1 MYRDERGRAD
11 VTTEPSGRYEF
22 SERDGA
28 DALLRIGKDLWW
40 AVLLRGIVAVIFGI
54 VALVWPG
61 VTVWALVVVFGA
73 YAIVDG
79 ISAIIRAVQSRRVE
93 SGWVWWLLGG
103 VVSLVAGIVAFVWP
117 GITALAAVFVIG
129 IWAIMGGILEIAGS
143 IRLRKVAGTSPGA
156 SHWGMLLFAGIVEL
170 LFGLVLVFSP
180 VSGILS
186 IVWLIGVFAVL
197 FGVLFVVSAFQV
209 RSAAKK
215 AGLLGQPAE

>member
-1 MYRDERGRAD
+1 MS
-11 VTTEPSGRYEF
+11 TQF
-22 SERDGA
+22 STNEE
-28 DALLRIGKDLWW
+28 ALLRIGKDLWW
-40 AVLLRGIVAVIFGI
+40 AVLLRGVFAVVFGI
-54 VALVWPG
+54 VALVWPS

-79 ISAIIRAVQSRRVE
+79 ISAIVRAVQARKVE
-93 SGWVWWLLGG
+93 SGWIWWLLGG

-143 IRLRKVAGTSPGA
+143 FRLRKLDGAAHWIVLLVAGI
-156 SHWGMLLFAGIVEL
+156 LEL
-170 LFGLVLVFSP
+170 LFGIVLVFFP

-186 IVWLIGVFAVL
+186 IVWLVGVFAVL

-215 AGLLGQPAE
+215 AGVLQ

>member
-1 MYRDERGRAD
+1 M
-11 VTTEPSGRYEF
+11 VSTEF
-22 SERDGA
+22 SNNFSSNE

-40 AVLLRGIVAVIFGI
+40 AVLLRGIFAVIFGI

-79 ISAIIRAVQSRRVE
+79 ISAIIRAVQARKVE

-103 VVSLVAGIVAFVWP
+103 VVSLAAGVIAFVWP
-117 GITALAAVFVIG
+117 EITALAAVFVIG
-129 IWAIMGGILEIAGS
+129 IWAIVGGILEIAGS
-143 IRLRKVAGTSPGA
+143 IRLRKLQGA
-156 SHWGMLLFAGIVEL
+156 AHWGLLLFAGILEL
-170 LFGLVLVFSP
+170 LFGIVLVFFP

-186 IVWLIGVFAVL
+186 IVWLIGVFAL
-197 FGVLFVVSAFQV
+197 IFGVLFVVSAFQV

-215 AGLLGQPAE
+215 AGIVE

>member
-1 MYRDERGRAD
+1 M
-11 VTTEPSGRYEF
+11 VSTQF
-22 SERDGA
+22 SNNFSSNE

-40 AVLLRGIVAVIFGI
+40 AVLLRGIFAVIFGI
-54 VALVWPG
+54 VALVWPS

-79 ISAIIRAVQSRRVE
+79 LSAIIRAIQARKVE

-103 VVSLVAGIVAFVWP
+103 VVSLAAGIIAIVWP
-117 GITALAAVFVIG
+117 EITALAAVFVIG

-143 IRLRKVAGTSPGA
+143 IRLRKLAGA
-156 SHWGMLLFAGIVEL
+156 AHWGLLLFAGILEL
-170 LFGLVLVFSP
+170 LFGIVLVFFP

-186 IVWLIGVFAVL
+186 IVWLIGVFALL

-215 AGLLGQPAE
+215 AGIVQ

>member
-1 MYRDERGRAD
+1 
-11 VTTEPSGRYEF
+11 VTTRIDENT
-22 SERDGA
+22 
-28 DALLRIGKDLWW
+28 LLRIGKDLWW
-40 AVLLRGIVAVIFGI
+40 AVLLRGIFAVLFGV
-54 VALVWPG
+54 VALAWPS

-79 ISAIIRAVQSRRVE
+79 VSAIIRAVRARKVE
-93 SGWVWWLLGG
+93 SAWAWWLVGG

-129 IWAIMGGILEIAGS
+129 IWAIMGGILEIAGAV
-143 IRLRKVAGTSPGA
+143 RLRKLNAS
-156 SHWGMLLFAGIVEL
+156 SHWVMLLIAGVLEL
-170 LFGLVLVFSP
+170 LFGIVLVFFP

-186 IVWLIGVFAVL
+186 IVWLVGVFAVL

-215 AGLLGQPAE
+215 AGVLG

>member
-1 MYRDERGRAD
+1 MS
-11 VTTEPSGRYEF
+11 TQF
-22 SERDGA
+22 STNEE
-28 DALLRIGKDLWW
+28 ALLRIGKDLWW
-40 AVLLRGIVAVIFGI
+40 AVLLRGVFAVVFGI
-54 VALVWPG
+54 VALVWPS

-79 ISAIIRAVQSRRVE
+79 ISAIVRAVQARKVE
-93 SGWVWWLLGG
+93 SGWMWWLLGG

-143 IRLRKVAGTSPGA
+143 FRLRKLDGAAHWIVLLVAGI
-156 SHWGMLLFAGIVEL
+156 LEL
-170 LFGLVLVFSP
+170 LFGIVLVFFP

-186 IVWLIGVFAVL
+186 IVWLVGVFAVL

-215 AGLLGQPAE
+215 AGVLQ

>member
-1 MYRDERGRAD
+1 MS
-11 VTTEPSGRYEF
+11 TQF
-22 SERDGA
+22 SNSE

-40 AVLLRGIVAVIFGI
+40 AVLLRGVFAIVFGI
-54 VALVWPG
+54 VALVWPS

-79 ISAIIRAVQSRRVE
+79 ISAIIRSVQARKVE

-103 VVSLVAGIVAFVWP
+103 VVSLIAGIVAFVWP

-143 IRLRKVAGTSPGA
+143 VRLRKLDGA
-156 SHWGMLLFAGIVEL
+156 AHWGLLLFAGILEL
-170 LFGLVLVFSP
+170 LFGIVLVFFP

-186 IVWLIGVFAVL
+186 IVWLVGVFALL
-197 FGVLFVVSAFQV
+197 FGVLFVVSAFRV

-215 AGLLGQPAE
+215 AGVLG

>member
-1 MYRDERGRAD
+1 MS
-11 VTTEPSGRYEF
+11 TQF
-22 SERDGA
+22 SNSE

-40 AVLLRGIVAVIFGI
+40 AVLLRGVFAIVFGI
-54 VALVWPG
+54 VALVWPS

-79 ISAIIRAVQSRRVE
+79 ISAIIRSVQARKVE

-103 VVSLVAGIVAFVWP
+103 VVSLIAGIVAFVWP

-143 IRLRKVAGTSPGA
+143 VRLRKLDGA
-156 SHWGMLLFAGIVEL
+156 AHWGLLLFAGILEL
-170 LFGLVLVFSP
+170 LFGMVLVFFP

-186 IVWLIGVFAVL
+186 IVWLVGVFAL
-197 FGVLFVVSAFQV
+197 LLGVLFVVSAFRV

-215 AGLLGQPAE
+215 AGVLG